1 MAEIP
6 VRTAT
11 VNGVNLNLQPAASG
25 DFAKCGKGYTLI
37 VANGS
42 VSECDVTIAVPG
54 NTAWGPAQPDKVVAV
69 PAGQTWPIPLY
80 DIYRD
85 EDGFAHITWESTT
98 TITRAVLKS

>member
-11 VNGVNLNLQPAASG
+11 VNGVNLNLQAAAAS
-25 DFAKCGKGYTLI
+25 DTAKCGRGYSLI

-42 VSECDVTIAVPG
+42 GGEVDVTIAVPG

-69 PAGQTWPIPLY
+69 PAGQTWSIPLL
-80 DIYRD
+80 DVYRD
-85 EDGFAHITWESTT
+85 EDGLAHITWESTT
-98 TITRAVLKS
+98 SVTRAVLKS